1 MSNFITRCLDLIDD
15 KLFTPRR
22 WLKGCLSVGQQITRQ
37 TQFVR
42 RNETSGLGQPEALS
56 PSQSLSLSLT
66 LPLIPILNLNPI
78 QTYISSHI
86 DAPHTQSKSIL
97 SQIIIFIMPQF
108 LNDETFPESLT
119 NSYILTSYTN
129 L

>member
-15 KLFTPRR
+15 QLFMPRR

-42 RNETSGLGQPEALS
+42 RNETSGLGQPQALS
-56 PSQSLSLSLT
+56 PSLSISLSLSRSLI
-66 LPLIPILNLNPI
+66 PIPILNLNLI

-86 DAPHTQSKSIL
+86 DAPPHAIEVHSFTNYYIYHASI
-97 SQIIIFIMPQF
+97 FK
-108 LNDETFPESLT
+108 
-119 NSYILTSYTN
+119 
-129 L
+129 